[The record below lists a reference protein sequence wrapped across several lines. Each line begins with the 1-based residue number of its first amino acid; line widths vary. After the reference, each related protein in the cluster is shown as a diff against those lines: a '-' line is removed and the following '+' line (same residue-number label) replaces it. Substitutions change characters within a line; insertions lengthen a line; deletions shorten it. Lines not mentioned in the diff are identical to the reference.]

1 MFVAGSSPKEK
12 TARAA
17 TETADVN
24 VVANIYCSNRRSTDN
39 PANLTN
45 QTSTVDAIPPFTGLI
60 SQDGDTLIVAYTTTA
75 VETVTYSNGDVW
87 PEICHRS
94 RVLIKLPGGDDD
106 HDGGDQH

>member
-1 MFVAGSSPKEK
+1 
-12 TARAA
+12 
-17 TETADVN
+17 
-24 VVANIYCSNRRSTDN
+24 
-39 PANLTN
+39 
-45 QTSTVDAIPPFTGLI
+45 
-60 SQDGDTLIVAYTTTA
+60 LIVAYTTTA